1 MTSIPRKFVSLLLTL
16 LAVAFLTF
24 MLTSL
29 LPGNPAVA
37 LLGQQAITA
46 TAIAAVNAELGL
58 THPLPVRFALWL
70 GHALKGN
77 LGYSFVTSSS
87 VSSELA
93 ARLPVTI
100 EIIILAMVISLALAI
115 IAGVV
120 AAQHAGRLLDNV
132 LSGASFVL
140 LAVPTFVMA
149 LLLILLLAVHTHVF
163 PASGWVPLTQD
174 PLQNL
179 RYAFLPSL
187 ALALPQLPV
196 FMRLLRGDMI
206 TVLHE
211 DFIALARSKG
221 LSPARVLLG
230 HAFRLSSFS
239 LVTVAGLQ
247 IGFLLGGTVIVEN
260 IFALPGIGSLLVQS
274 IYNRD
279 LATVQGVT
287 LFIAA
292 AFVVANFCVD
302 LIYTVIDP
310 RIRRVRTQPA

>member
-1 MTSIPRKFVSLLLTL
+1 MTSLPRKFVSLLLTL

-46 TAIAAVNAELGL
+46 KAIVAVDAELGL
-58 THPLPVRFALWL
+58 NHPLPLRFALWL
-70 GHALKGN
+70 GHTLTGN
-77 LGYSFVTSSS
+77 LGYSFVTNSS

-93 ARLPVTI
+93 SRLPVTI
-100 EIIILAMVISLALAI
+100 EIILLAMVISLVLAI
-115 IAGVV
+115 VGGIIS
-120 AAQHAGRLLDNV
+120 AQRAGRVLDHLLADT
-132 LSGASFVL
+132 SFVL

-149 LLLILLLAVHTHVF
+149 LLLILLFAVRSHVF

-174 PLQNL
+174 PFQNL

-187 ALALPQLPV
+187 ALALPQVPV
-196 FMRLLRGDMI
+196 FMRLLRADMI
-206 TVLHE
+206 TVLNE

-221 LSPARVLLG
+221 ISPARVLLG

-247 IGFLLGGTVIVEN
+247 VGFLLGGTVIVEN

-274 IYNRD
+274 IYSRD

-292 AFVVANFCVD
+292 AFVVVNFCVD

-310 RIRRVRTQPA
+310 RIRRVSAQPV